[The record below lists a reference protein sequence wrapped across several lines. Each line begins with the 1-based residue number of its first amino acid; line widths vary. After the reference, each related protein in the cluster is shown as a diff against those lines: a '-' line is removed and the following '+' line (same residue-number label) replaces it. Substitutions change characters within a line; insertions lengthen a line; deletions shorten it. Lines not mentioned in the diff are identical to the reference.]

1 VKSGAPWNRILAVM
15 TRRGE
20 EEDEERAAAA
30 TSPIFC
36 VARNRDR
43 ETAQVFAFQELLAR
57 TVCKLQKGNL
67 TDSLLCLIIGKQ
79 VSGSSRVSMH
89 SFRKSSNFAFSDCAE
104 ILVVAVVYVR
114 WIFSSS
120 GTQLICNSAF
130 VLRAMVSFSQCREED
145 EINILV
151 LVRLIFQ

>member
-1 VKSGAPWNRILAVM
+1 MKK
-15 TRRGE
+15 
-20 EEDEERAAAA
+20 EDEEGAAA

-57 TVCKLQKGNL
+57 TVCKLQKGNF
-67 TDSLLCLIIGKQ
+67 TDSSFSPVAGDVKFSSRKISLCLIIGKQ

-89 SFRKSSNFAFSDCAE
+89 SFRKSSKFAFSNCAE
-104 ILVVAVVYVR
+104 ILVVAVVYVW

-120 GTQLICNSAF
+120 GTKLICNSAF
-130 VLRAMVSFSQCREED
+130 VLRAMVSFFRCREED